1 MPNTKG
7 ETQLSYPDKPV
18 ACISG
23 LLSIIVPAFNEQEV
37 LPTFHERLSKVLDSL
52 PLESEVI
59 YVNDGSRDG
68 TLEVMKILRAHDPRV
83 AILDLSR
90 NFGKEIAMTAGFD
103 HARGSAVVIIDA
115 DLQDPPELIPEM
127 VKHWVE
133 GWDMVYAQRIE
144 RRGETVV
151 KKFTAYWFYR
161 LMQRVGRVRIPENV
175 GDYRLLS
182 RRAVDALLQLREQH
196 RFMKGLFAWIG
207 FPQIGVPYHRD
218 PRFAGRSTWDYWR
231 LWNFALDGITSFTT
245 TPLKWATY
253 LGLIIACV
261 SFLYS
266 AVIILQKILYG
277 NPVKGY
283 PSLMV
288 VILFLGG
295 VQLIFLGIIGEYL
308 GRMFDETKRR
318 PLYFL
323 TSFHPAATLQSNSDG
338 QKSSEPE

>member
-1 MPNTKG
+1 MPIDKG
-7 ETQLSYPDKPV
+7 EPQLSYPDKPV
-18 ACISG
+18 ASAGG
-23 LLSIIVPAFNEQEV
+23 LLSIVVPAFNEQEV
-37 LPTFHERLSKVLDSL
+37 LPAFHERLSNVLNSL
-52 PLESEVI
+52 PIESEVL
-59 YVNDGSRDG
+59 YVNDGSSDG
-68 TLEVMKILRAHDPRV
+68 TLEVMKILRAHDTRI

-90 NFGKEIAMTAGFD
+90 NFGKEIAMTAGLE
-103 HARGSAVVIIDA
+103 HARGNAIVVIDA
-115 DLQDPPELIPEM
+115 DLQDPPELIPEL
-127 VKHWVE
+127 VKYWE
-133 GWDMVYAQRIE
+133 DGWDMVYAQRIE
-144 RRGETVV
+144 RRGETVL
-151 KKFTAYWFYR
+151 KKLTAHWFYR

-261 SFLYS
+261 SFIYS

-323 TSFHPAATLQSNSDG
+323 TAFHPAATLQNHCDG
-338 QKSSEPE
+338 HKSSEPE